1 MSTAIQ
7 EAPVQEDQ
15 KNSVVETTGS
25 LQLVSFNLGE
35 ETYGIEI
42 TKIRE
47 IILMGEITRVPQT
60 PDYVKGLINLRSTV
74 IPVIDLR
81 LQFGL
86 DEIEYTEKT
95 CIIVVNVGREIGI
108 IVDTVS
114 EVLDIDSENIEPP
127 PDVGGGTV
135 DNNFILGMGKVG
147 DAVKIL
153 LDIDNV
159 LSGDEMAEL
168 TAQIGEESAA
178 NIAF

>member
-1 MSTAIQ
+1 MNTS
-7 EAPVQEDQ
+7 
-15 KNSVVETTGS
+15 ETTQATTAEQTKPTLNDKGGKY
-25 LQLVSFNLGE
+25 LTFRLANE
-35 ETYGIEI
+35 EYGIQILKVREINGIMEI
-42 TKIRE
+42 TS
-47 IILMGEITRVPQT
+47 VPQM
-60 PDYVKGLINLRSTV
+60 PVYMKGVINLRGKV

-86 DEIEYTEKT
+86 AEAEYTEKT

-114 EVLDIDSENIEPP
+114 EVLDIDCENIEPP

-147 DAVKIL
+147 DMVKIL